1 MSNFSKKAEKKADY
15 DSNHLKRTTFR
26 TLNRK
31 LHIYAGLYFLLFIW
45 LFSLSGLLLNNPEWS
60 VSNYW
65 PDRQV
70 TDFQRQIIQPPENG
84 DLAIAK
90 NLMSQLAIRGE
101 IHETGWGDS
110 ENEFHL
116 QVRRPGQLLV
126 IEANFEK
133 NLADLTETQVNS
145 WGIIRMLHTFT
156 GARNQ
161 TDEKRNWILTQIWSF
176 SMDALAAGLILM
188 VLSGLYMWYMLSRK
202 RIMGLIFIGLGT
214 GCCLFFLFGITLF
227 L

>member
-1 MSNFSKKAEKKADY
+1 MIRDLPVKDSAGINYFSKKAEKKADH
-15 DSNHLKRTTFR
+15 DSNHLTRTTFR

-31 LHIYAGLYFLLFIW
+31 LHIYTGLYFLLFIW

-110 ENEFHL
+110 ENELHL

-133 NLADLTETQVNS
+133 NLADLTETQVAVYFFYSGLRFFYDQGSNRGLS
-145 WGIIRMLHTFT
+145 ACTLLYLSCCLGVP
-156 GARNQ
+156 
-161 TDEKRNWILTQIWSF
+161 S
-176 SMDALAAGLILM
+176 DALR
-188 VLSGLYMWYMLSRK
+188 S
-202 RIMGLIFIGLGT
+202 
-214 GCCLFFLFGITLF
+214 
-227 L
+227 